1 MVKQASLLSQ
11 LESIVGADAVR
22 RGDELSAFAVDGLS
36 PQAAVAPSSYEQVAE
51 VLRYAHTEG
60 LAVIPRGG
68 GTHMHIGNVPGRY
81 DIGLSLLRLDQV
93 VEHEPADLTV
103 TCQAGITLDRLQRQ
117 LGQHGQLVPLGL
129 PGPTGRPTLG
139 PARHGPA
146 WGEEATIGGIL
157 AANASGPSRH
167 AYGAPRDFTIG
178 MKVVTADGRITKAGG
193 RVVKNVAGYDLCKLY
208 IGSLGTLGVIVE
220 ASFKL
225 APMPKVERTA
235 VATFETPGQACAFAA
250 ELQHRRLSLRAVQLL
265 NATAASAVE
274 LAQQGLCALVL
285 DLAGTPQAMERSRR
299 EIGDLARDADADL
312 GDEENAA
319 KAWES
324 SMGLGTAEEA
334 YLLCKASALPTHLP
348 ALIESLETVAGPPH
362 ILALP
367 TVGVVYASWPRLEDA
382 EAAVGRL
389 RTAVT
394 AVDGALVL
402 ERCPMEIKPRLDVF
416 GDPPPSFDLMR
427 RVKEQFDPKGVLSP
441 GRYLG
446 RL

>member
-1 MVKQASLLSQ
+1 MVKQASLLNR
-11 LESIVGADAVR
+11 LEAIVGADGIR
-22 RGDELSAFAVDGLS
+22 RGDELSAFAVDGLT
-36 PQAAVAPSSYEQVAE
+36 PQAAVAPATYEQVAG

-81 DIGLSLLRLDQV
+81 DIGLSLTRLDQV
-93 VEHEPADLTV
+93 VEHEPSDLTV
-103 TCQAGITLDRLQRQ
+103 TCQAGITLDRLQRH
-117 LGQHGQLVPLGL
+117 LGQHGQLVPLG
-129 PGPTGRPTLG
+129 G
-139 PARHGPA
+139 PAR
-146 WGEEATIGGIL
+146 GEEATIGGIL
-157 AANASGPSRH
+157 AVNASGPSRH

-220 ASFKL
+220 AAFKL
-225 APMPKVERTA
+225 APMPRVERTA
-235 VATFETPGQACAFAA
+235 IATFETPGRACAFAA

-274 LAQQGLCALVL
+274 LAQQGLCALVM
-285 DLAGTPQAMERSRR
+285 DLAGTPQAVERSRR
-299 EIGDLARDADADL
+299 EIGDLAQGTAADL
-312 GDEENAA
+312 RDEENAA

-324 SMGLGTAEEA
+324 RIRPGSAEEA
-334 YLLCKASALPTHLP
+334 YLLCKATALPTQLP

-367 TVGVVYASWPRLEDA
+367 TVGILYASWPQLEDA
-382 EAAVGRL
+382 EAAIDRL
-389 RTAVT
+389 RAAVT
-394 AVDGALVL
+394 AVDGSLVL
-402 ERCPMEIKPRLDVF
+402 ERCPLDIKPRLDVF
-416 GDPPPSFDLMR
+416 GDLPPSFDLMR

>member
-11 LESIVGADAVR
+11 LESIVGADGVR
-22 RGDELSAFAVDGLS
+22 RSDELSAFAVDGLT

-60 LAVIPRGG
+60 LAVIPRGS
-68 GTHMHIGNVPGRY
+68 GTHMHIGNVPSRY

-103 TCQAGITLDRLQRQ
+103 TCQAGITLDRLQRH
-117 LGQHGQLVPLGL
+117 LGQHGQLVPL
-129 PGPTGRPTLG
+129 
-139 PARHGPA
+139 GPA

-235 VATFETPGQACAFAA
+235 VATFDTPGQACAFAA
-250 ELQHRRLSLRAVQLL
+250 DLQHRRLSLRAVQLL

-285 DLAGTPQAMERSRR
+285 DLAGTPQAVERSRR
-299 EIGDLARDADADL
+299 EIGDLAQDAAADL
-312 GDEENAA
+312 RDEENAA
-319 KAWES
+319 MAWQS
-324 SMGLGTAEEA
+324 RMRPGSAEEA
-334 YLLCKASALPTHLP
+334 YLLCKATALPTHLP
-348 ALIESLETVAGPPH
+348 ALIESLETVAGSPH

-367 TVGVVYASWPRLEDA
+367 TVGVLYASWPRLEDA
-382 EAAVGRL
+382 EAAVDRL
-389 RTAVT
+389 HTAVT
-394 AVDGALVL
+394 TVDGSLVL
-402 ERCPMEIKPRLDVF
+402 ERCPLDIKPRLDVF

-427 RVKEQFDPKGVLSP
+427 RVKEQFDPKGILSP
-441 GRYLG
+441 GRQVM

>member
-11 LESIVGADAVR
+11 LESIVGADGVR
-22 RGDELSAFAVDGLS
+22 RSDELSAFAVDGLT

-51 VLRYAHTEG
+51 VMRYAHTEG
-60 LAVIPRGG
+60 LAVIPRGS
-68 GTHMHIGNVPGRY
+68 GTHMHIGNVPSRY
-81 DIGLSLLRLDQV
+81 DIGLSLLRLDHV

-103 TCQAGITLDRLQRQ
+103 TCQAGITLDRLQRH
-117 LGQHGQLVPLGL
+117 LGQHGQLVPL
-129 PGPTGRPTLG
+129 
-139 PARHGPA
+139 GPA

-178 MKVVTADGRITKAGG
+178 MKVVTADGRFTKAGG

-225 APMPKVERTA
+225 APTAKVERTA
-235 VATFETPGQACAFAA
+235 IAAFDTPRQACAFAA
-250 ELQHRRLSLRAVQLL
+250 DLQHRRLSLRAVQLL
-265 NATAASAVE
+265 NTSAASAVE

-285 DLAGTPQAMERSRR
+285 DLAGTPQAVERSRR
-299 EIGDLARDADADL
+299 EIGDLAQDTAAHL
-312 GDEENAA
+312 HDEENTA
-319 KAWES
+319 KAWENRTR
-324 SMGLGTAEEA
+324 LDTTENA
-334 YLLCKASALPTHLP
+334 YLLCKATALPTHLP
-348 ALIESLETVAGPPH
+348 ALIESLETVDGSPH

-367 TVGVVYASWPRLEDA
+367 TVGVLYASWPRLEDA
-382 EAAVGRL
+382 EAAVDRL
-389 RTAVT
+389 HTAVT
-394 AVDGALVL
+394 TVDGSLVL
-402 ERCPMEIKPRLDVF
+402 ERCPLDIKPRLDVF

-427 RVKEQFDPKGVLSP
+427 RVKEQFDPKGILSP
-441 GRYLG
+441 GRQVM

>member
-11 LESIVGADAVR
+11 LQAIVGADGVR
-22 RGDELSAFAVDGLS
+22 QGDDLSAFAVDGLT

-51 VLRYAHTEG
+51 VMRYAHTEG
-60 LAVIPRGG
+60 LAVIPRGS
-68 GTHMHIGNVPGRY
+68 GTHMHIGNVPSRY

-103 TCQAGITLDRLQRQ
+103 TCQAGITLDRLQRH
-117 LGQHGQLVPLGL
+117 LGQHGQLVPLG
-129 PGPTGRPTLG
+129 
-139 PARHGPA
+139 PA
-146 WGEEATIGGIL
+146 WGEEATLGGIL

-178 MKVVTADGRITKAGG
+178 MKVVTADGRFTKAGG

-225 APMPKVERTA
+225 APTAKVERTA

-250 ELQHRRLSLRAVQLL
+250 DLQHRRLSLRAVQLL

-285 DLAGTPQAMERSRR
+285 DLAGTPQAVERSRR
-299 EIGDLARDADADL
+299 EIGDLAQDAAADL
-312 GDEENAA
+312 HDEENTA
-319 KAWES
+319 KSWDNRTR
-324 SMGLGTAEEA
+324 LGTTENA
-334 YLLCKASALPTHLP
+334 YLLCKATALPTHLP
-348 ALIESLETVAGPPH
+348 ALIESLETVDGSPH

-367 TVGVVYASWPRLEDA
+367 TVGVLYASWPRLEDA
-382 EAAVGRL
+382 EAAVDRL
-389 RTAVT
+389 HTAVT
-394 AVDGALVL
+394 TVDGSLVL
-402 ERCPMEIKPRLDVF
+402 ERCPLDIKPRLDVF

-427 RVKEQFDPKGVLSP
+427 RVKEQFDPKGILSP
-441 GRYLG
+441 GRQVM

>member
-11 LESIVGADAVR
+11 LESIVGADGVR
-22 RGDELSAFAVDGLS
+22 RSDELSAFAVDGLT
-36 PQAAVAPSSYEQVAE
+36 PQAAVAPSSYDQVAE
-51 VLRYAHTEG
+51 VLRYAHAEG

-81 DIGLSLLRLDQV
+81 DIGLSLLRLDQM

-103 TCQAGITLDRLQRQ
+103 TCPAGNTQDRLQRH
-117 LGQHGQLVPLGL
+117 LGQQGQLVPLG
-129 PGPTGRPTLG
+129 
-139 PARHGPA
+139 PA
-146 WGEEATIGGIL
+146 WGEETTIGGIL

-208 IGSLGTLGVIVE
+208 IGSLCTLGVIVE
-220 ASFKL
+220 AAFKL

-235 VATFETPGQACAFAA
+235 IAAFDTPGRACAFAA

-274 LAQQGLCALVL
+274 LAPQELCALVL
-285 DLAGTPQAMERSRR
+285 DLAGTPQAVERSRR
-299 EIGDLARDADADL
+299 EIGDLAQDAAADL
-312 GDEENAA
+312 RDEETAA

-324 SMGLGTAEEA
+324 GMRLGPTEEA
-334 YLLCKASALPTHLP
+334 YLLCKATALPTHLP
-348 ALIESLETVAGPPH
+348 ALIESLEAVDGPPH

-367 TVGVVYASWPRLEDA
+367 TVGVLYASWPRLEDA
-382 EAAVGRL
+382 EAAVDRL

-394 AVDGALVL
+394 AVDGSLVL
-402 ERCPMEIKPRLDVF
+402 ERCPLDIKPRLDVF

-441 GRYLG
+441 GRQVG

>member
-11 LESIVGADAVR
+11 LESIVGADGVR
-22 RGDELSAFAVDGLS
+22 RSDELSAFAVDGLT

-51 VLRYAHTEG
+51 VMRYAHTEG
-60 LAVIPRGG
+60 LAVIPRGS
-68 GTHMHIGNVPGRY
+68 GTHMHIGNVPSRY

-103 TCQAGITLDRLQRQ
+103 TCQAGITLDRLQRH
-117 LGQHGQLVPLGL
+117 LGQHGQLVPL
-129 PGPTGRPTLG
+129 
-139 PARHGPA
+139 GPA

-225 APMPKVERTA
+225 APTAKVERTA

-250 ELQHRRLSLRAVQLL
+250 DLQHRRLSLRAVQLL
-265 NATAASAVE
+265 NTTAASAVE

-285 DLAGTPQAMERSRR
+285 DLAGTPQAVERSRR
-299 EIGDLARDADADL
+299 EIGDLAQDAAADL
-312 GDEENAA
+312 HDEENTA
-319 KAWES
+319 KAWENRTR
-324 SMGLGTAEEA
+324 LGTTENA
-334 YLLCKASALPTHLP
+334 YLLCKATALPTHLP
-348 ALIESLETVAGPPH
+348 ALIESLETVDGSPH

-367 TVGVVYASWPRLEDA
+367 TVGVLYASWPRLEDA

-389 RTAVT
+389 RTAVI
-394 AVDGALVL
+394 AVDGSLVL
-402 ERCPMEIKPRLDVF
+402 ERCPPDIKPHLDVF

-427 RVKEQFDPKGVLSP
+427 RVKEQFDPKGILSP
-441 GRYLG
+441 GRQVG

>member
-11 LESIVGADAVR
+11 LESIVGADGVR
-22 RGDELSAFAVDGLS
+22 RSDELSAFEVDGLT

-60 LAVIPRGG
+60 LAVIPWGG
-68 GTHMHIGNVPGRY
+68 GAHMHIGNVPSRY

-103 TCQAGITLDRLQRQ
+103 TCQAGITLDRLQRH
-117 LGQHGQLVPLGL
+117 LGQHGQLVPLD
-129 PGPTGRPTLG
+129 
-139 PARHGPA
+139 PA

-167 AYGAPRDFTIG
+167 AHGAPRDFTIG

-225 APMPKVERTA
+225 APTAKVERTA
-235 VATFETPGQACAFAA
+235 IATFETPAQACAFAA
-250 ELQHRRLSLRAVQLL
+250 ELRRRGLTLRAVQFL
-265 NATAASAVE
+265 NAAAASSAS
-274 LAQQGLCALVL
+274 LTTGDLCALLL
-285 DLAGTPQAMERSRR
+285 DLAGTPQAVERSRR
-299 EIGDLARDADADL
+299 EIGDLAQDAAADL
-312 GDEENAA
+312 SDTDDAA
-319 KAWES
+319 SVWKS
-324 SMGLGTAEEA
+324 TCRLVSPDEA
-334 YLLCKASALPTHLP
+334 YLLCKAAALPAHLP
-348 ALIESLETVAGPPH
+348 ALIESLETVHGPPH

-367 TVGVVYASWPRLEDA
+367 TVGVLYASWPRLGDA

-394 AVDGALVL
+394 AVDGSLVL
-402 ERCPMEIKPRLDVF
+402 ERCPLDIKPRLDVF

-441 GRYLG
+441 GRQVG

>member
-51 VLRYAHTEG
+51 VLRYAHADG

-68 GTHMHIGNVPGRY
+68 GTHMHIGNVPRRY
-81 DIGLSLLRLDQV
+81 DIGLSLLRLDQL

-103 TCQAGITLDRLQRQ
+103 TCQAGITLDRLQRH
-117 LGQHGQLVPLGL
+117 LGQHGQLVPLDS
-129 PGPTGRPTLG
+129 T
-139 PARHGPA
+139 
-146 WGEEATIGGIL
+146 WGEETTIGGIL

-178 MKVVTADGRITKAGG
+178 LKVVTADGRITKAGG

-225 APMPKVERTA
+225 APTPKVERTA
-235 VATFETPGQACAFAA
+235 IATFETPGQACAFAA
-250 ELQHRRLSLRAVQLL
+250 DLQHRRLSLRAVQLL
-265 NATAASAVE
+265 NATAASAAG

-285 DLAGTPQAMERSRR
+285 DLAGTPQAVERSRR
-299 EIGDLARDADADL
+299 EIGDLAQDAAADL
-312 GDEENAA
+312 RDEESAVR
-319 KAWES
+319 AWES
-324 SMGLGTAEEA
+324 RMKPGSAEEA
-334 YLLCKASALPTHLP
+334 YLLCKAVALPTHLP
-348 ALIESLETVAGPPH
+348 ALIESLETVDGPPH

-367 TVGVVYASWPRLEDA
+367 TVGVLYASWPRLEDA
-382 EAAVGRL
+382 ETAIGRL

-394 AVDGALVL
+394 AIDGSLVL
-402 ERCPMEIKPRLDVF
+402 ERCPLDIKPRLDVF

-427 RVKEQFDPKGVLSP
+427 RFKEQFDPKGILSP

-446 RL
+446 NL

>member
-11 LESIVGADAVR
+11 LESIVGADRVR
-22 RGDELSAFAVDGLS
+22 RSDELSAFAVDGIT

-51 VLRYAHTEG
+51 VVRYAHTEG

-81 DIGLSLLRLDQV
+81 DIALSLSRLDQV

-129 PGPTGRPTLG
+129 PAG
-139 PARHGPA
+139 RHGPA
-146 WGEEATIGGIL
+146 WGEEPTIGGIL
-157 AANASGPSRH
+157 AANAFGPSRH

-178 MKVVTADGRITKAGG
+178 MKLVTADGRITKAGG

-220 ASFKL
+220 AAFKL

-235 VATFETPGQACAFAA
+235 IAAFDTPGQACAFAA

-265 NATAASAVE
+265 NTTAASTVE

-285 DLAGTPQAMERSRR
+285 DLAGTPQAVARSRR
-299 EIGDLARDADADL
+299 EIGDLARDAAADL
-312 GDEENAA
+312 SDTDDAA
-319 KAWES
+319 SVWES
-324 SMGLGTAEEA
+324 TCRLVSPDDAS
-334 YLLCKASALPTHLP
+334 LLCKASALPTHLP
-348 ALIESLETVAGPPH
+348 ALIESLETVDGPPH

-367 TVGVVYASWPRLEDA
+367 TVGVVYASWPRLENA
-382 EAAVGRL
+382 EAAIGRL

-394 AVDGALVL
+394 AVDGSLVL
-402 ERCPMEIKPRLDVF
+402 ERCPLDIKPRLDVF
-416 GDPPPSFDLMR
+416 GDPPPSLDLMR
-427 RVKEQFDPKGVLSP
+427 RVKEQFDPMGVLSP
-441 GRYLG
+441 GRQVG

>member
-1 MVKQASLLSQ
+1 MVKQASLPSQ
-11 LESIVGADAVR
+11 LESIVGADGVR
-22 RGDELSAFAVDGLS
+22 RGDELSVFAVDGLT
-36 PQAAVAPSSYEQVAE
+36 PQAAVVPASYEQVAE

-68 GTHMHIGNVPGRY
+68 GTHMHIGNVPSRY

-103 TCQAGITLDRLQRQ
+103 TCQAGITLDRLQRH
-117 LGQHGQLVPLGL
+117 LGQHGQLVPLD
-129 PGPTGRPTLG
+129 
-139 PARHGPA
+139 PA

-167 AYGAPRDFTIG
+167 AHGAPRDFTIG

-225 APMPKVERTA
+225 APTAKVERTA

-265 NATAASAVE
+265 NATAASALG
-274 LAQQGLCALVL
+274 LAPQGICALVL
-285 DLAGTPQAMERSRR
+285 DLAGTPQAVERSRR
-299 EIGDLARDADADL
+299 EIGDLAQDAATDL
-312 GDEENAA
+312 RDEESAV
-319 KAWES
+319 KAWDS
-324 SMGLGTAEEA
+324 SLRAGPAEET
-334 YLLCKASALPTHLP
+334 YLLCKASALPAHLS
-348 ALIESLETVAGPPH
+348 ALIESLETVAGPPY

-367 TVGVVYASWPRLEDA
+367 TVGVLYASWPRLEDA

-394 AVDGALVL
+394 AVDGSLVL
-402 ERCPMEIKPRLDVF
+402 ERCPLEIKPRLDVF

-427 RVKEQFDPKGVLSP
+427 RVKEQFDPKSVLSP

>member
-11 LESIVGADAVR
+11 LESIVGADGVR
-22 RGDELSAFAVDGLS
+22 RSDELSAFAVDGLT

-51 VLRYAHTEG
+51 VMRYAHTEG
-60 LAVIPRGG
+60 LAVIPRGS
-68 GTHMHIGNVPGRY
+68 GTHMHIGNVPSRY

-103 TCQAGITLDRLQRQ
+103 TCQAGITLDRLQRH
-117 LGQHGQLVPLGL
+117 LGQHGQLVPL
-129 PGPTGRPTLG
+129 
-139 PARHGPA
+139 GPA

-225 APMPKVERTA
+225 APTAKVERTA

-250 ELQHRRLSLRAVQLL
+250 DLQHRRLSLRAVQLL
-265 NATAASAVE
+265 NTTAASAVE

-285 DLAGTPQAMERSRR
+285 DLAGTPQAVERSRR
-299 EIGDLARDADADL
+299 EIGDLAQDAAADL
-312 GDEENAA
+312 HDEENTA
-319 KAWES
+319 KAWENRTR
-324 SMGLGTAEEA
+324 LDTTENA
-334 YLLCKASALPTHLP
+334 YLLCKATALPTHLP
-348 ALIESLETVAGPPH
+348 ALIESLETVDGSPH

-367 TVGVVYASWPRLEDA
+367 TVGVLYASWPRLEDA
-382 EAAVGRL
+382 EAAVDRL
-389 RTAVT
+389 HTAVT
-394 AVDGALVL
+394 TVDGSLVL
-402 ERCPMEIKPRLDVF
+402 ERCPLDIKPRLDVF

-427 RVKEQFDPKGVLSP
+427 RVKEQFDPKGILSP
-441 GRYLG
+441 GRQVM